1 MKQPLLITLESG
13 EQIIINEEQITT
25 VRQGMVLSWNVQA
38 EQDVRISREKSALVK
53 TSDGDELI
61 VVDPPY
67 NQWLNDVFKKNE

>member
-67 NQWLNDVFKKNE
+67 TQWLNDVFKKND